1 MRKTTTHPPLPVF
14 GGGCEVQM
22 MVVVASISY
31 SLLVLGQ
38 QQAALAPGRLPHP
51 PAPGPRGRADSW
63 FARSHHHR
71 RHSTTPGLISAAVG
85 RTLLGACLL
94 LTKAG
99 CCRRERSAH
108 PDSRQVNARLPPTP
122 PNRPRIDDG
131 RPQQQPPPLR
141 RQAPPHYATPQCH
154 CLRCT
159 RSVRI
164 RKFWCPVSGAP
175 SAA

>member
-1 MRKTTTHPPLPVF
+1 
-14 GGGCEVQM
+14 

-122 PNRPRIDDG
+122 PNRPPGSMMGGPNSSLPPCVTR
-131 RPQQQPPPLR
+131 RPLI
-141 RQAPPHYATPQCH
+141 TP
-154 CLRCT
+154 RPNAIVCT

-164 RKFWCPVSGAP
+164 RKFWCPVSGGAP

>member
-1 MRKTTTHPPLPVF
+1 M
-14 GGGCEVQM
+14 QM

-63 FARSHHHR
+63 FARSHHPR

-122 PNRPRIDDG
+122 PNRPPG
-131 RPQQQPPPLR
+131 SMMGGPQQQPPPLR
-141 RQAPPHYATPQCH
+141 HQAPPHYATPQCH
-154 CLRCT
+154 CLHQE
-159 RSVRI
+159 
-164 RKFWCPVSGAP
+164 CPD
-175 SAA
+175 